1 MPVFSFTHPTR
12 LFMAKKQKK
21 PAGNTIALN
30 KKAKFDYLLQDKLE
44 AGIVLLGWEV
54 KSLRA
59 GKMQLTDTYV
69 IFQNGEAWLVGAQIS
84 PLATVST
91 HYVVEPNRSR
101 KLLMHEKELAKLR
114 QATEQKGYT
123 VVATAMY
130 WKQHLVKVEVALG
143 KGKQLHDKRETEKE
157 RDWNR
162 QKQRLFQTDTR

>member
-1 MPVFSFTHPTR
+1 
-12 LFMAKKQKK
+12 MAKKRKK
-21 PAGNTIALN
+21 PTSNTIALN
-30 KKAKFDYLLQDKLE
+30 KKAKFDYQIEDRVE

-59 GKMQLTDTYV
+59 GKAQLTDSFV
-69 IFQNGEAWLVGAQIS
+69 IFQNGEAWLVGLQIA

-101 KLLMHEKELAKLR
+101 KLLMHQKELANLR

-123 VVATAMY
+123 VIATAMY

-162 QKQRLFQTDTR
+162 QKQRLFQTVAR